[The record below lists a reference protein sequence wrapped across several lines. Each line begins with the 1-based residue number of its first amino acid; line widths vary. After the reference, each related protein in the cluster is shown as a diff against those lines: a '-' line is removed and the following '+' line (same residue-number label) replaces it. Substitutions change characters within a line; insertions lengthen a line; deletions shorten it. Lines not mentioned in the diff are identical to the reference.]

1 MAPNAESMI
10 AANQARVTPELRA
23 AGRRPIDQEA
33 TDEMKEGE
41 AQGLVEGEGQVVAW
55 RVRGPFVVVVSE
67 DDDGRLVKEAHPR
80 KGKEKQAERAMR
92 TGRGMVQEAG
102 ESRGEAREER
112 REERQER
119 QRRPRPTQ

>member
-1 MAPNAESMI
+1 
-10 AANQARVTPELRA
+10 
-23 AGRRPIDQEA
+23 
-33 TDEMKEGE
+33 MKEGE

-92 TGRGMVQEAG
+92 TGRGMAQAEVG